1 MMYSEFSTLHVDAY
15 TAEWQTCKKT
25 PLDYYYYY
33 YYYGNNLKKS
43 SSLNIDCISQQECH
57 TSGCSI
63 YKYGCMKGY
72 TRTEL
77 PCYANEERM
86 GLSGLRKDNGPFL
99 FKRMY
104 KIKCCKKSTPPP
116 FIPPYRRYPR
126 KDGEVE
132 PWIDV
137 NCE

>member
-1 MMYSEFSTLHVDAY
+1 LIQHELN
-15 TAEWQTCKKT
+15 KKK
-25 PLDYYYYY
+25 
-33 YYYGNNLKKS
+33 GQRKESFFNMA
-43 SSLNIDCISQQECH
+43 SSLRLGVGLLVIVALMISTNTVESKQECH

-86 GLSGLRKDNGPFL
+86 GLSGLRKDNGPFV

-104 KIKCCKKSTPPP
+104 KIKCCKKSAPPP

-132 PWIDV
+132 P
-137 NCE
+137 